1 MCLGVWINTAISMV
15 TLATG
20 TACAITGVLVMAMPI
35 PIIVNNF
42 AAYYNESK
50 KREKQVKRKE
60 ERERIREEE
69 KQKQV
74 CRCRVHSR
82 SHFGC

>member
-1 MCLGVWINTAISMV
+1 MHA
-15 TLATG
+15 G

-69 KQKQV
+69 KQKQASIAPCLRASV
-74 CRCRVHSR
+74 
-82 SHFGC
+82 